1 MVILSDVL
9 PALSLTTAT
18 GCAGLILGTTST
30 LITARRACLAVQAAG
45 ALLFAIHYGLLGA
58 STGTL
63 MCALGLVQMA
73 TAYPEERPAWTRA
86 LFLATLPAGLC
97 VAAAT
102 WHGVMTAFSAIG
114 FVLGTVGRWQTSMG
128 AMRGCYATAT
138 LFGAG
143 HNALAGSMFGLG
155 SDALALSGHLWSLW
169 RQKTKRPP
177 AGTGGRVG
185 AADRVSAWLPPRR
198 PAPCVAGRS
207 W

>member
-18 GCAGLILGTTST
+18 GCAGLVLGTAST
-30 LITARRACLAVQAAG
+30 FIAGRRAGLAVQAAG
-45 ALLFAIHYGLLGA
+45 CVLFAAHYGLLGA
-58 STGTL
+58 STATL
-63 MCALGLVQMA
+63 MCALGLLQMA
-73 TAYPEERPAWTRA
+73 TAYPGERPAWARA
-86 LFLATLPAGLC
+86 VFLATLPAGLC

-102 WHGVMTAFSAIG
+102 WHGAMTAFSAMG
-114 FVLGTVGRWQTSMG
+114 FVLGTLGRWQTSMR

-143 HNALAGSMFGLG
+143 HNALAGSLFGLG

-169 RQKTKRPP
+169 RLKAKRPP
-177 AGTGGRVG
+177 AGTGGRIG

-198 PAPCVAGRS
+198 PAPCAAGRS